1 MKWVVLGIVF
11 GVLFIVAYFI
21 CKKIDKIEETNK
33 KIYVDKKKS
42 LRNESFYR
50 WYMENEEQLYELYEQ
65 EYCESMTLPF
75 SEFAYAIFTG
85 EFKIKY
91 YTTLS

>member
-33 KIYVDKKKS
+33 KIYIDKKKVS
-42 LRNESFYR
+42 EMNRSTGGIWKMKNNYTN
-50 WYMENEEQLYELYEQ
+50 YMSKSIANQ
-65 EYCESMTLPF
+65 
-75 SEFAYAIFTG
+75 
-85 EFKIKY
+85 
-91 YTTLS
+91 

>member
-33 KIYVDKKKS
+33 KIYVDKKKVS
-42 LRNESFYR
+42 EMNRSTGGIWKTKNNYTN
-50 WYMENEEQLYELYEQ
+50 YMSKSIANQ
-65 EYCESMTLPF
+65 
-75 SEFAYAIFTG
+75 
-85 EFKIKY
+85 
-91 YTTLS
+91 